1 MNGKR
6 KPDVAYF
13 DYKDVKTMQK
23 YVNQFGQIE
32 PASKTGL
39 SAKQQR
45 ALAVAVKRARHL
57 ALLPFV
63 ANN

>member
-1 MNGKR
+1 MNNKR
-6 KPDVAYF
+6 KPEISYF
-13 DYKDVKTMQK
+13 DYKDAKTMQK
-23 YVNQFGQIE
+23 YINMFGQIE

-57 ALLPFV
+57 ALLPFI
-63 ANN
+63 AQN